1 MSGGRSSQNKIIEH
15 QNKQIKQQYEMD
27 LKNYEYSYG
36 QKARRD
42 KDGKLIKKKGEV
54 VFDQMFDDDGTKAGV
69 LNNQYDYLDS

>member
-1 MSGGRSSQNKIIEH
+1 
-15 QNKQIKQQYEMD
+15 MD